1 MEIGRESSVQIMDEG
16 NGKREGKERKIEI
29 GRESSAQ
36 IMDEGNGKIER
47 EERKKNEKKKQ
58 HWQRSCAKKGSN

>member
-16 NGKREGKERKIEI
+16 NSKT
-29 GRESSAQ
+29 
-36 IMDEGNGKIER
+36 ER
-47 EERKKNEKKKQ
+47 EERMKNGKKKQ